1 MIELYKT
8 NEVKKLDLISEIDID
23 KDLFNIRIIDFTD
36 SELEV
41 SEKFGIDMSIF
52 NQRKDIEISSHYLKS
67 NGQLSFNFSIP
78 NYNSD
83 TLLKKKKL

>member
-52 NQRKDIEISSHYLKS
+52 NQRKILK
-67 NGQLSFNFSIP
+67 
-78 NYNSD
+78 
-83 TLLKKKKL
+83 